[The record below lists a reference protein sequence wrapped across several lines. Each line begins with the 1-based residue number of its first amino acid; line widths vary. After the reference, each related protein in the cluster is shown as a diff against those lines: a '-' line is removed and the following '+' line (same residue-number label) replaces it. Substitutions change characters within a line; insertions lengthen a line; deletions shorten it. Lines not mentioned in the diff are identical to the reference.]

1 MHARTQSA
9 FTRAHTRVCARSLA
23 RRHAHKLAR
32 ARAHMHAHA
41 HAHAHARRVAT
52 RNYELDSHCYHLELH
67 YLYWRH
73 SGDASAILSD
83 YFVEVCVLTVVPQVL
98 LRDGAGA

>member
-1 MHARTQSA
+1 MPARTQSA
-9 FTRAHTRVCARSLA
+9 FTRVHTRVCAFTRACA
-23 RRHAHKLAR
+23 RT
-32 ARAHMHAHA
+32 
-41 HAHAHARRVAT
+41 HARRVAT

-83 YFVEVCVLTVVPQVL
+83 DFVEVLTVVPQVL

>member
-1 MHARTQSA
+1 MHARIQSA
-9 FTRAHTRVCARSLA
+9 FTRVHTRACARSLA
-23 RRHAHKLAR
+23 
-32 ARAHMHAHA
+32 HAHA
-41 HAHAHARRVAT
+41 GMRTNSRAHAHARRVAT

-83 YFVEVCVLTVVPQVL
+83 LFVEVLTVVPQA
-98 LRDGAGA
+98 LRGGAGA